1 MHKVVI
7 FLGLLVLSAC
17 ASSQKTAH
25 LDLIYEKSAKTD
37 RPDRNP
43 VIVIPGILGS
53 RLKDQGTDTLVWG
66 AFTSGSAD
74 PQDPAGARLI
84 SLPVEGNKELSE
96 LRDDVEPDGVLESIQ
111 VDILGIPIELQ
122 AYAGIMSTLG
132 AGGYRDESLGLAG
145 AVDYGDDHYTCFQYA
160 FDWRR
165 SNAENAAVLF
175 NYIKQRRIE
184 VQDAYKK
191 NFDIDDVDVKFDI
204 VAHSMGG
211 LVTRYMLRYGD
222 QKLPVDGSLPVLT
235 WAGAEYVN
243 KVILVGTPSGGSSDA
258 LVDLVEGRDIGRPF
272 LPYYQPAL
280 MGTFVSVYELL
291 PRVRHGHVF
300 YDGDKSKPV
309 EDLYDP
315 ALWRRM
321 QWGLLDPRQDEVLK
335 NLMPQVTDPKKR
347 LETAGALLARI
358 LREAKSFTQA
368 LDVPARSPKGLD
380 IILVA
385 GDATPTKQDIS
396 VDSSTGSLSVVGF
409 GDGDG
414 TVLRTSVLMDE
425 REGGEWQPYV
435 QSPIDFQSVMF
446 LPDDHLGLT
455 KSVVFQDNVL
465 FWLLEDPGRKGLG
478 QRN

>member
-1 MHKVVI
+1 MHKVIVL
-7 FLGLLVLSAC
+7 LGLSALTAC
-17 ASSQKTAH
+17 ASSQKAAH

-53 RLKDQGTDTLVWG
+53 RLKDQETETLVWG
-66 AFTSGSAD
+66 AFTSGAAD

-84 SLPVEGNKELSE
+84 SLPIEGDKDLSE
-96 LRDDVEPDGVLESIQ
+96 LRDDVQPDGVLESIR

-132 AGGYRDESLGLAG
+132 AGGYRDESFGLAG
-145 AVDYGDDHYTCFQYA
+145 AVDYGEDHYTCFQYA

-175 NYIKQRRIE
+175 NYIKQRRTE
-184 VQDAYKK
+184 VQAAYKK
-191 NFDIDDVDVKFDI
+191 NFGMDDADVKFDI

-222 QKLPVDGSLPVLT
+222 QQLPSDGSLPALT

-243 KVILVGTPSGGSSDA
+243 KVILVGTPNGGSADA
-258 LVDLVEGRDIGRPF
+258 LVDLVKGRDIGRPF

-291 PRVRHGHVF
+291 PRARHGHVF
-300 YDGDKSKPV
+300 FDGDKSKPV
-309 EDLYDP
+309 EDLFDP

-321 QWGLLDPRQDEVLK
+321 QWGLVDPRQDEVLK
-335 NLMPQVTDPKKR
+335 NLMPLVTDPKER
-347 LETAGALLARI
+347 RDTADTLLSLI
-358 LREAKSFTQA
+358 LLEAKSFAGA
-368 LDVPARSPKGLD
+368 LDVPAKTPEGLE

-385 GDATPTKQDIS
+385 GDATPTSKDIS
-396 VDSSTGSLSVVGF
+396 IDSTTGELSVVGF

-414 TVLRTSVLMDE
+414 TVLRSSVLMDE

-435 QSPIDFQSVMF
+435 QSPIDYQTVMF

-455 KSVVFQDNVL
+455 KSIVFQDNVL
-465 FWLLEDPGRKGLG
+465 YWLLEAPPKD
-478 QRN
+478 